1 MPENDA
7 TSSAAATL
15 DPPVPEGRA
24 ASGGGGSAVDIPP
37 PAEPSQHPEPAARDE
52 KPAAA
57 ADEPQAETPPAPA
70 ASAAAAA
77 GPTQKTVFEGEVSA
91 GELNV
96 AEQQRRIEAHE
107 VTYVEQQHQVNQYF
121 DRQERLTVRSF
132 SITDTSPIP
141 ELDEQGSRARFAGAD
156 EEGEALLLHLSERRV
171 LLLSAD
177 HGARKAM
184 AGTYLGWRLRQGGS
198 CHRPILLAESLDR
211 RVRVDF
217 SLVLKEPEF
226 VGRVLIF
233 RNAFS
238 RGNPDL
244 LALFERTE
252 RTGWE
257 QLGARLR
264 ERNAYLVFTAR
275 PDEVAPFRGAP
286 AVQAVHRE
294 LAPHSRERVAG
305 DFADRL
311 GELEARGDVAPAL
324 LAALREHRD
333 ALLGHFAF
341 AGLLVEFVDFF
352 VAMNRPSLPPDE
364 ALRRFRDTSEWLLHN
379 LAGDLEAWSFGFT
392 LALAQCLRDAPPIAW
407 LDFDRLHRHVA
418 RWLRRDAHLFP
429 PAEGGAARDA
439 GDARPS
445 LSDESLLKRCQAEVV
460 KDAATLADV
469 VRFRGGGP
477 PERLWEVMLD
487 RHRRVLTAV
496 LPRLRALAESEQG
509 AEPPS
514 LRILAAQ
521 LIGRIGEMDPQ
532 RIVVPVVDEWVASPD
547 RRRQAAI
554 GALYQGVV
562 ASGREP
568 YRRVCFRH
576 LQRLQAQAAGA
587 EDGNARLV
595 AVIAAYARVGEY
607 ELALAMRELGAIARE
622 HVAPLIGDVGR
633 LSRLMANVENK
644 FQEQLST
651 GEGVALLLV
660 HSLLRDLIF
669 RVYSNR
675 GGALLALQLALTL
688 LCRRTEPI
696 RVFGELRM
704 WIAEGGWKLGALVA
718 LMFLHEEGIAAG
730 VAEARDEEV
739 AAGDGAG
746 VARNPIVLS
755 LAAGE
760 DEVDQM
766 AGFLGDL
773 YQSVSTPFAA
783 APDLKRVCRESL
795 LAHLTRWVRDAL
807 PVPGHL
813 AAMQRLS
820 ESLARTHRGI
830 LREPLQQMLARQ
842 EFARHDGELHAF
854 AQTLAL

>member
-15 DPPVPEGRA
+15 DPPVPDDRA
-24 ASGGGGSAVDIPP
+24 ASGGGGSPGDIPP
-37 PAEPSQHPEPAARDE
+37 PVEPAKGPEPAAKDE
-52 KPAAA
+52 KPATAA
-57 ADEPQAETPPAPA
+57 KESRAETPPASG

-77 GPTQKTVFEGEVSA
+77 GPAQKTVFKGGVSTD
-91 GELNV
+91 ELNV
-96 AEQQRRIEAHE
+96 VEQQRKIEAHE
-107 VTYVEQQHQVNQYF
+107 YVEQQHQVNQYF

-132 SITDTSPIP
+132 LITDTSPVP
-141 ELDEQGSRARFAGAD
+141 ELDEQASRARFAGTD
-156 EEGEALLLHLSERRV
+156 EEGEALLLHLAERRV

-177 HGARKAM
+177 HGARKAT
-184 AGTYLGWRLRQGGS
+184 AGTYLGWRLRQSGS
-198 CHRPILLAESLDR
+198 CRKPILLAESLER

-217 SLVLKEPEF
+217 PLALKEPEF
-226 VGRVLIF
+226 GDRVLIF

-244 LALFERTE
+244 LALFERTD

-264 ERNAYLVFTAR
+264 ERNTYLVFTAR
-275 PDEVAPFRGAP
+275 PDEVAPFRGTP
-286 AVQAVHRE
+286 AVQALHRV

-305 DFADRL
+305 DFDSRL

-341 AGLLVEFVDFF
+341 AGLLEEFVDFF
-352 VAMNRPSLPPDE
+352 VALNRPSLAPDE
-364 ALRRFRDTSEWLLHN
+364 ALRRFRDSSEWLLHN
-379 LAGDLEAWSFGFT
+379 LDGDLEAWSFGFT

-429 PAEGGAARDA
+429 PVDGGGAARDEV
-439 GDARPS
+439 DVRPS
-445 LSDESLLKRCQAEVV
+445 LSDESLLKRCHAEVV
-460 KDAATLADV
+460 KDAASLADV

-496 LPRLRALAESEQG
+496 LPRLRALAESEHE
-509 AEPPS
+509 AEPSS
-514 LRILAAQ
+514 LRTLAAQ
-521 LIGRIGEMDPQ
+521 LIGRIGEIDPR

-562 ASGREP
+562 ASGRES
-568 YRRVCFRH
+568 YRRACFRH
-576 LQRLQAQAAGA
+576 LQQLYADAD

-595 AVIAAYARVGEY
+595 AVIAAYARIGEY
-607 ELALAMRELGAIARE
+607 DLVLAMRELGAIARE
-622 HVAPLIGDVGR
+622 HLAPLIGDVGR
-633 LSRLMANVENK
+633 LSRLMASVESK
-644 FQEQLST
+644 FEEQPSA
-651 GEGVALLLV
+651 GEEVALLLV
-660 HSLLRDLIF
+660 HALLRELIF
-669 RVYSNR
+669 RIYNQR

-696 RVFGELRM
+696 RVFGALRA
-704 WIAEGGWKLGALVA
+704 WIAGGGGWTTGALVA
-718 LMFLHEEGIAAG
+718 LMFLNEGGIATG
-730 VAEARDEEV
+730 VAEARDEDG
-739 AAGDGAG
+739 APGNGAG
-746 VARNPIVLS
+746 VSRNPFVLS

-773 YQSVSTPFAA
+773 YESVSKPFAA

-813 AAMQRLS
+813 AAMQRLF
-820 ESLARTHRGI
+820 ESLGRTHRGI
-830 LREPLQQMLARQ
+830 LREPLQQLLARQ
-842 EFARHDGELHAF
+842 EFSRSDGELHAF
-854 AQTLAL
+854 AHSLTL